1 MIYRFKDILFPYI
14 ILLLNNM
21 SHLDMEYQKND
32 RLYFNFITVY
42 LIELGFIKMPGI
54 LWRIFK
60 WNKYNDIKP
69 NNIVFK

>member
-1 MIYRFKDILFPYI
+1 
-14 ILLLNNM
+14 M

-54 LWRIFK
+54 L
-60 WNKYNDIKP
+60 
-69 NNIVFK
+69 